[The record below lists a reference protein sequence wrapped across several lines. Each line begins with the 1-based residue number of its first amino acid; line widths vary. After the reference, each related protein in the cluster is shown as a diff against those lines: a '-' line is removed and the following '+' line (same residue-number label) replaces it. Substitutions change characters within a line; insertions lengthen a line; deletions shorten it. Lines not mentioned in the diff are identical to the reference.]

1 VAKALQH
8 GKRKRRTALEVDFDI
23 DESSAIEKYTFADD
37 VIDELEAIGVGRNER
52 PRITEDHAPILTG
65 LSAGDYFDGRLPTV
79 IRKLS
84 LDQLSALYSL
94 FSNWYGYLMFQS
106 RKVATQRSE
115 AKTQK
120 ELMYAM
126 IRQQKRVDDD
136 GNKRD
141 ASSMTNATNS
151 DARFVEANAKYVG
164 LDSLYDGLDAMV
176 KIASQDMKVISR
188 EVTIHQAK
196 MEHDG
201 ARSNMTKRI
210 RTNSFRPVEYENAA
224 EKEAPTKTRTKTR
237 VWRKGGRPVKRKR
250 R

>member
-1 VAKALQH
+1 MDEVKALE
-8 GKRKRRTALEVDFDI
+8 A
-23 DESSAIEKYTFADD
+23 YTFAEE
-37 VIDELEAIGVGRNER
+37 VIKNMEDIGVGRNER
-52 PRITEDHAPILTG
+52 PRIKEDHESILPG
-65 LSAGDYFDGRLPTV
+65 LNAGDYFDGRLPTV

-106 RKVATQRSE
+106 RKVATEMVE

-126 IRQQKRVDDD
+126 VRQQKRIDTE

-141 ASSMTNATNS
+141 PSSMTNATNS
-151 DARFVEANAKYVG
+151 DSRYVEANAKYQA
-164 LDSLYDGLDAMV
+164 LDSLYEGLDAMV

-201 ARSNMTKRI
+201 IRGRITKRFSP
-210 RTNSFRPVEYENAA
+210 RTFRPEGRHENEEA
-224 EKEAPTKTRTKTR
+224 EEDSRPRR
-237 VWRKGGRPVKRKR
+237 RSRGRPVR
-250 R
+250 RRR